1 MEEKQ
6 INKWLRRRFS
16 AVGWALV
23 VYYLIL
29 NILVSLTMAVDA
41 ASRALRA
48 LAAGRF
54 PGDIDVD
61 ALMGNA
67 WGYILTI
74 AVGAVVLYAWKGGDY
89 CREEILAKEKPMTAS
104 GFFAVLSLTVG
115 AQLVNSLWVGILEV
129 ILNAFGR
136 STVPMLE
143 NVSGAS
149 DTVSMFL
156 YAGLLAPIAEE
167 VLFRGLVLRSLKP
180 FGKRFAIFG
189 SALLF
194 GAFHGNLLQTPYA
207 FLVGL
212 VLGYVTMEYSI
223 GWSIALHMFN
233 NLVLADL
240 MTRLT
245 AHLPTAAAS
254 GIQIVILCGFTLAG
268 AVILA
273 VKRREVRD
281 YIRGGW
287 IDRRCVKCFF
297 SNSGVLVLLGI
308 ALASVLSLLLV

>member
-67 WGYILTI
+67 WGYILAI

-167 VLFRGLVLRSLKP
+167 VLFRGLMLRSLKP
-180 FGKRFAIFG
+180 FGKRFAILGPVVRRLPWQSPADSLCLPGGPGAGLCDNGVFHRMVHSAAHVQQSGAGGPDDKAHRPSACGGSVRHSDCDPLRLHFG
-189 SALLF
+189 
-194 GAFHGNLLQTPYA
+194 
-207 FLVGL
+207 
-212 VLGYVTMEYSI
+212 
-223 GWSIALHMFN
+223 
-233 NLVLADL
+233 
-240 MTRLT
+240 
-245 AHLPTAAAS
+245 
-254 GIQIVILCGFTLAG
+254 
-268 AVILA
+268 
-273 VKRREVRD
+273 
-281 YIRGGW
+281 RGG
-287 IDRRCVKCFF
+287 D
-297 SNSGVLVLLGI
+297 SGG
-308 ALASVLSLLLV
+308 

>member
-6 INKWLRRRFS
+6 INKWLRRQFS
-16 AVGWALV
+16 VVGWALV
-23 VYYLIL
+23 IYYLIL
-29 NILVSLTMAVDA
+29 NIMVALTMMVDSVA
-41 ASRALRA
+41 QVLRA
-48 LAAGRF
+48 IAAGGF

-67 WGYILTI
+67 WGYMLAI
-74 AVGAVVLYAWKGGDY
+74 AVGAVILYAWKGGDY
-89 CREEILAKEKPMTAS
+89 CREEILAKERTMTVPA
-104 GFFAVLSLTVG
+104 FFAVLSLTVG
-115 AQLVNSLWVGILEV
+115 AQLVNSLWVGMLEV
-129 ILNAFGR
+129 ILNQFGR
-136 STVPMLE
+136 SAVAMLE

-149 DTVSMFL
+149 DTVSLFL
-156 YAGLLAPIAEE
+156 YSALAAPIAEE
-167 VLFRGLVLRSLKP
+167 LLFRGLVLRSLKP

-194 GAFHGNLLQTPYA
+194 AAFHGNLLQTPYA

-245 AHLPTAAAS
+245 AHLPAAAAS

-268 AVILA
+268 AVILV

-281 YIRGGW
+281 YIRGEW
-287 IDRRCVKCFF
+287 MDRRCVKCFF

-308 ALASVLSLLLV
+308 ALVSVLSLLLV

>member
-1 MEEKQ
+1 MEEKK

-16 AVGWALV
+16 TVGWALV

-29 NILVSLTMAVDA
+29 NLLVSLTMAVDA
-41 ASRALRA
+41 ASQALRA
-48 LAAGRF
+48 MAAGRF

-61 ALMGNA
+61 TLMGNA
-67 WGYILTI
+67 WGYLLAI

-104 GFFAVLSLTVG
+104 TFFAVLSLTVG
-115 AQLVNSLWVGILEV
+115 AQLVNSLWVGILEL

-143 NVSGAS
+143 NVSGAA
-149 DTVSMFL
+149 DTVSLFL
-156 YAGLLAPIAEE
+156 YSGLAAPIAEE
-167 VLFRGLVLRSLKP
+167 ILFRGLVLRSLKP

-212 VLGYVTMEYSI
+212 VLGYVAVEYSV
-223 GWSIALHMFN
+223 GWSIVLHMFN

-240 MTRLT
+240 LTRLT
-245 AHLPTAAAS
+245 ANLPAAAAN
-254 GIQIVILCGFTLAG
+254 GVQLVILGGFALAG
-268 AVILA
+268 AVILV

-281 YIRGGW
+281 YIHGEW
-287 IDRRCVKCFF
+287 MDRRCVKCFF
-297 SNSGVLVLLGI
+297 SNSGVLVMLGI
-308 ALASVLSLLLV
+308 ALVSMISLLFV

>member
-6 INKWLRRRFS
+6 INKWLRRRF
-16 AVGWALV
+16 AVVGWALV

-48 LAAGRF
+48 IAAGRF
-54 PGDIDVD
+54 PWNYDVD

-67 WGYILTI
+67 WGYLLAI
-74 AVGAVVLYAWKGGDY
+74 AVGAVVLYAWKGRDY

-104 GFFAVLSLTVG
+104 AFFAVLSLTVG
-115 AQLVNSLWVGILEV
+115 AQLVNSLWVGILEL
-129 ILNAFGR
+129 ILNWFGR
-136 STVPMLE
+136 SAVAMLE
-143 NVSGAS
+143 NVSGSA
-149 DTVSMFL
+149 DTVSLFL
-156 YAGLLAPIAEE
+156 YSGFAAPIAEE
-167 VLFRGLVLRSLKP
+167 ILFRGLVLRSLKP

-212 VLGYVTMEYSI
+212 VLGYVTVEYSI
-223 GWSIALHMFN
+223 GWAVALHMFN
-233 NLVLADL
+233 NLVLADFL
-240 MTRLT
+240 TRLT
-245 AHLPTAAAS
+245 ASLPAAAAS
-254 GIQIVILCGFTLAG
+254 GVQVVILGGFALAG
-268 AVILA
+268 AVILF

-281 YIRGGW
+281 YNRSEW
-287 IDRRCVKCFF
+287 MDRRCLKCFF
-297 SNSGVLVLLGI
+297 SNSGVLVMLGI
-308 ALASVLSLLLV
+308 ALVSMASLLFV